1 MNRYRAT
8 IGLRPL
14 TRSSALEDFAAQ
26 AAEHD
31 AQVRT
36 PHAFFT
42 RTNGAG
48 VARAETQ
55 VLWWKGFA
63 VRDVVRQGLAQMWRV
78 GPGGSHYDIIA
89 GNFSEVGCGVYIAD
103 GEVTI
108 SQDFR

>member
-1 MNRYRAT
+1 MNRYRASV
-8 IGLRPL
+8 GLRPL
-14 TRSSALEDFAAQ
+14 ARSSALETFAAQ

-36 PHAFFT
+36 AHAFFT

-48 VARAETQ
+48 VAKAETQ

-63 VRDVVRQGLAQMWRV
+63 VRDVVERGLAQMWRA

-89 GNFSEVGCGVYIAD
+89 GSFTEVGCGIYISQ